1 MAVCNTTQK
10 EIGGKDLILKK
21 CKEFL
26 ACSTVTATSPI
37 TVTAH
42 GAKVGDIVKFTAVGT
57 LAVVNTTDYYAIVAV
72 PSSSTIHIAAAP
84 GGTALVMDATQA
96 SLIDLLIFRTL
107 GGLRSSSFSF
117 SSEAIDITNVDSNEW
132 KSMLDNA
139 GVRSA
144 SVSGSGV
151 YTSETVFTEFR
162 TDFLSNALTCILLL
176 DAKTKELYEGCFK
189 ISELEISGSYD
200 AEGEYSMSAESA
212 GPVTIFLFP

>member
-21 CKEFL
+21 CKQFDNV
-26 ACSTVTATSPI
+26 ATVTTTSAL

-42 GAKVGDIVKFTAVGT
+42 GSKVGDIVKFITVGT
-57 LAVVNTTDYYAIVAV
+57 LTIVNTTSFYTVHTVTDANTIKLALSPGGAAIVFDTTQ
-72 PSSSTIHIAAAP
+72 STADI
-84 GGTALVMDATQA
+84 
-96 SLIDLLIFRTL
+96 LLYRTL
-107 GGLRSSSFSF
+107 GGLRSASFSF
-117 SSEAIDITNVDSNEW
+117 SSEAVDITNVDSNEW

-151 YTSETVFTEFR
+151 YTSEAVFTEFR